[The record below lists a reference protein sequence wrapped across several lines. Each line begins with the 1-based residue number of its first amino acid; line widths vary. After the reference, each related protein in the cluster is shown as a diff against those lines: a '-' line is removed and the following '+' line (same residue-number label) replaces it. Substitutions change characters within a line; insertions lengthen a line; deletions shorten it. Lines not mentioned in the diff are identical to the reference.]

1 LRDRLP
7 VIPIP
12 LKPADADGQIDLQ
25 DVLHQAYD
33 GPGYEKFIYDG
44 APEPP
49 LRAEDAEW
57 AGQFIPRPD

>member
-1 LRDRLP
+1 
-7 VIPIP
+7 

-25 DVLHQAYD
+25 EVLHQAYN

-57 AGQFIPRPD
+57 AAQFIPRPA